1 MSNFNQESYDRAAA
15 RKELALTDLEELA
28 QQVEDGEIDAATAA
42 GLRSG
47 YEAELG
53 AAEAELATLGPP
65 PARKKSPASAQ
76 APGSTKRAP
85 SETGQPAGK
94 SSDLNTRLLVGAG
107 ILIVAL
113 VVILISVQNSA
124 QPDPAAVGTQ
134 VTTASGEG
142 PCAELAG
149 ALTNHSD
156 NGFRLAL
163 ADCYADVGDA
173 MSAIEHYR
181 AVAEA
186 EGATDGEVARANVGL
201 GFLNLQIGEL
211 TKAADYMRLALE
223 RDAANIEAQY
233 FLGMMLVY
241 DLGDPAAGAPYLES
255 VLATPDLPET
265 VVLEIQAAL
274 DVAAGEGS

>member
-1 MSNFNQESYDRAAA
+1 VSNFNQESYDRAVA
-15 RKELALTDLEELA
+15 RQELALTDLEELA
-28 QQVEDGEIDAATAA
+28 QQVDDGEIDAATAA

-53 AAEAELATLGPP
+53 AAEAELARLGPP
-65 PARKKSPASAQ
+65 PTPKKSPGQ
-76 APGSTKRAP
+76 GSTKRAP
-85 SETGQPAGK
+85 SEKGQPARK

-134 VTTASGEG
+134 VTTASGED
-142 PCAELAG
+142 PCAELAD
-149 ALTNHSD
+149 ALTSHAD

-163 ADCYADVGDA
+163 ADCYADVGNA

-181 AVAEA
+181 TVADA

-211 TKAADYMRLALE
+211 TKAADYMRVALE

>member
-1 MSNFNQESYDRAAA
+1 MSNFNQESYDRAVA

-28 QQVEDGEIDAATAA
+28 QQVDDGEIDAPTAA

-53 AAEAELATLGPP
+53 AAEAELARLGPP
-65 PARKKSPASAQ
+65 PTPKKSPGQ
-76 APGSTKRAP
+76 ASTKRAP
-85 SETGQPAGK
+85 SENGRPARK

-124 QPDPAAVGTQ
+124 QPDPAAMGTQ
-134 VTTASGEG
+134 VTTASGED
-142 PCAELAG
+142 PCAELAD
-149 ALTNHSD
+149 ALTSHSD

-163 ADCYADVGDA
+163 ADCYADVGNA

-181 AVAEA
+181 AVADA
-186 EGATDGEVARANVGL
+186 EGAADGEVARANVGL

-211 TKAADYMRLALE
+211 AKAADYMRVALE
-223 RDAANIEAQY
+223 RDAANVEAQY

-265 VVLEIQAAL
+265 VILEIQAAL